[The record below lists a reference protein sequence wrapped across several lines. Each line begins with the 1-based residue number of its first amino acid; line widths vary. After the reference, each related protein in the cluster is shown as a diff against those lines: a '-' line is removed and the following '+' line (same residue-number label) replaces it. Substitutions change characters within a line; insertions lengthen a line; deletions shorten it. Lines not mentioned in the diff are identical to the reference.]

1 MRRRRFGAYA
11 VDMKAT
17 NYRIVPLPTELADR
31 ARTAAR
37 SGAADHAVV
46 TAEAD
51 GSYPCRHC
59 LRWARSGEA
68 LILFPFA
75 SIEQG
80 KPYAETGPIFVHA
93 ENCKRY
99 RATDEFPRDF
109 REGRS
114 IRGYDAAENMIAGE
128 VVNGSGPE
136 AVVERLLADPQIAFI
151 QVRSASRGC
160 YTFGIERV

>member
-1 MRRRRFGAYA
+1 
-11 VDMKAT
+11 MKAT
-17 NYRIVPLPTELADR
+17 NYRIVPLPTEVAER
-31 ARTAAR
+31 ARANAR
-37 SGAADHAVV
+37 AGDSDHAIV
-46 TAEAD
+46 TTAVA

-59 LRWARSGEA
+59 LRWAKLGEA
-68 LILFPFA
+68 LVLFPFA
-75 SIEQG
+75 TIAPG

-93 ENCKRY
+93 DSCERY
-99 RATDEFPRDF
+99 RATDEFPGDF

-136 AVVERLLADPQIAFI
+136 AVVERLLADPAIAFL

>member
-1 MRRRRFGAYA
+1 MRRRRSGAYA
-11 VDMKAT
+11 ADMKAT
-17 NYRIVPLPTELADR
+17 NYRIVPLPTELAER
-31 ARTAAR
+31 ARTVVQ
-37 SGAADHAVV
+37 SGAADHALV
-46 TAEAD
+46 TAEAE

-75 SIEQG
+75 AIERG

-93 ENCKRY
+93 ENCERY
-99 RATDEFPRDF
+99 RASDEFPRDF
-109 REGRS
+109 CEGRS

-128 VVNGSGPE
+128 VVKENGPE
-136 AVVERLLADPQIAFI
+136 AVVERLLADPRIAFI